1 MTRLGPLG
9 WVLAAALAL
18 ALPLATANTY
28 YLYLGMTVAIM
39 VVITA
44 GLNILVGLSG
54 QTSLGHAGLY
64 AVGAYAG
71 ALAATRWGLGLWTAL
86 PLAVFTTAVVGAAL
100 ALAAL
105 RLSGPY
111 LAMVTIAFG
120 IIVEGALVE
129 WVALTGGPGGIF
141 DIPKPAFAGATLGLP
156 RYYLVVAAAAGVAL
170 WMTAN
175 LKRSA
180 WGRAFVAV
188 KDSELAAESLGLSTY
203 ALRTIAFTVSAGFAG
218 AGGCLFAFLQ
228 GYLSPDSFTLQQSI
242 LFLLIV
248 LFGGLGTLAGPLVGA
263 TVLVLLPELLRGFL
277 DYRLILYGGLLL
289 ATVYVLPNGVV
300 GALHGALGPAGGWRG
315 RRSPPPA
322 APPADARPAGG
333 ADPDRPR
340 PPGRS
345 APVLVVEGASVAFG
359 GLKAVDGVTLRVDAG
374 TIHSLIGPNGAGKTT
389 LVNLISGFYAPDRG
403 RIALRG
409 EPITGLSPARIARRG
424 LVRTFQ
430 TPQLFDDLSV
440 LDNVMVGA
448 ASRRLGSLGA
458 ALAGAR
464 GGEARLGDRARAIL
478 ATVGL
483 EAWAGTPARALPFG
497 LRRRLEIGR
506 ALGAGAVLLL
516 LDEPAAGLSS
526 VEIEALDALLGRL
539 RADGVTILLIEHHME
554 LVMAVSDRVTVLDEG
569 RVIADGAPAV
579 VQRDPGVLAA
589 YLGSP

>member
-1 MTRLGPLG
+1 VAGSAPPA
-9 WVLAAALAL
+9 VLA
-18 ALPLATANTY
+18 
-28 YLYLGMTVAIM
+28 
-39 VVITA
+39 
-44 GLNILVGLSG
+44 S
-54 QTSLGHAGLY
+54 
-64 AVGAYAG
+64 
-71 ALAATRWGLGLWTAL
+71 
-86 PLAVFTTAVVGAAL
+86 
-100 ALAAL
+100 
-105 RLSGPY
+105 
-111 LAMVTIAFG
+111 
-120 IIVEGALVE
+120 
-129 WVALTGGPGGIF
+129 
-141 DIPKPAFAGATLGLP
+141 
-156 RYYLVVAAAAGVAL
+156 AAGV
-170 WMTAN
+170 T
-175 LKRSA
+175 
-180 WGRAFVAV
+180 
-188 KDSELAAESLGLSTY
+188 
-203 ALRTIAFTVSAGFAG
+203 
-218 AGGCLFAFLQ
+218 GGGERLPREPA
-228 GYLSPDSFTLQQSI
+228 
-242 LFLLIV
+242 
-248 LFGGLGTLAGPLVGA
+248 AGPA
-263 TVLVLLPELLRGFL
+263 T
-277 DYRLILYGGLLL
+277 
-289 ATVYVLPNGVV
+289 
-300 GALHGALGPAGGWRG
+300 
-315 RRSPPPA
+315 
-322 APPADARPAGG
+322 
-333 ADPDRPR
+333 
-340 PPGRS
+340 
-345 APVLVVEGASVAFG
+345 PVLVVEGAAVAFG
-359 GLKAVDGVTLRVDAG
+359 GLKAVDGVTLTVDAG

-430 TPQLFDDLSV
+430 TPQLFDELSV

-589 YLGSP
+589 YLGSA